1 MRSDDIRRGVQR
13 GVSLRKAGSAP
24 DIGKVDRMHRVI
36 RKERRRHGQAKKSG
50 DKSREKRDRVRRM
63 ITRSWLIAVGVL
75 AAGVL
80 VAAFLFWLQEQLQRE
95 KDTTERD
102 RLAAEARAKKAL
114 KYKSPSE
121 DEAME
126 IVNHALAARTPVE
139 ANEWIR
145 LGPATAAEAVEY
157 LQTLAAREGKPV
169 EKILG
174 GSIDKNGLQLEGI
187 EVVYGTGEFD
197 KRRLAILTPDAHGV
211 WKMDFAAFARSV
223 KPPWSELM
231 KEGPNPHSAGEVRV
245 YFTKDR
251 YFNGPFI
258 DEETWEAY
266 GLVSQDLKDQLLV
279 GYCKKGSPQHQ
290 AMELML
296 TAAGDQSALRTTLSV
311 RHVPGAEHRQLEIT
325 RVLAEDWVM
334 ADQPFDEQF

>member
-1 MRSDDIRRGVQR
+1 MKSDDIRRGVQR
-13 GVSLRKAGSAP
+13 GVSLRKTGSAP

-36 RKERRRHGQAKKSG
+36 RKERRRHGEAKNSG
-50 DKSREKRDRVRRM
+50 DKTREKRERVRRL
-63 ITRSWLIAVGVL
+63 ITTGWSIAVAVM

-80 VAAFLFWLQEQLQRE
+80 VAAFLFWLRPMLQRE

-102 RLAAEARAKKAL
+102 RLAAETRAKKASR
-114 KYKSPSE
+114 YKSPGE

-126 IVNHALAARTPVE
+126 IVTHALAVRTPME
-139 ANEWIR
+139 AREWIR
-145 LGPATAAEAVEY
+145 LGSATAAEVVDY
-157 LQTLAAREGKPV
+157 LQTLATREGTPV

-174 GSIDKNGLQLEGI
+174 GCIDKNGLQLEGI
-187 EVVYGTGEFD
+187 EVVYGAGEFD
-197 KRRLAILTPDAHGV
+197 KRRLAILTPDEHGV

-223 KPPWSELM
+223 NPSWSEFM
-231 KEGPNPHSAGEVRV
+231 KDGENRHSDGDVRV

-258 DEETWEAY
+258 DEKKWQAY

-279 GYCKKGSPQHQ
+279 GYCKRGTPQHQ

-296 TAAGDQSALRTTLSV
+296 AAAGGRPALRTTLSV
-311 RHVPGAEHRQLEIT
+311 RHVPGAENRQLEIT
-325 RVLAEDWVM
+325 RVLAEDWVL